1 MAKSSSSATRRL
13 AASLLAWSILGL
25 APVQAQTPSEK
36 QLIDALGAASTRSA
50 APAAAAAA
58 KAPATDAS
66 KSAARLD
73 ALVKTLQAKGS
84 RAFSIKERTEI
95 ANITVSQ
102 PSIDMEVTFD
112 FNSAVVGPAA
122 VPTLDTL
129 GRALT
134 SPELKGGTYMV
145 AGHTD
150 AKGKAKINLALS
162 QRRAEAVRDYL
173 VAKFGIEKAT
183 LVPMGFGKERLK
195 NSKNPF
201 AAENRRVQ
209 IVNLTVKQAQR

>member
-1 MAKSSSSATRRL
+1 
-13 AASLLAWSILGL
+13 
-25 APVQAQTPSEK
+25 
-36 QLIDALGAASTRSA
+36 
-50 APAAAAAA
+50 
-58 KAPATDAS
+58 
-66 KSAARLD
+66 
-73 ALVKTLQAKGS
+73 
-84 RAFSIKERTEI
+84 
-95 ANITVSQ
+95 
-102 PSIDMEVTFD
+102 MEVTFD
-112 FNSAVVGPAA
+112 FNSAVVGPQAM
-122 VPTLDTL
+122 PTLDTL

-150 AKGKAKINLALS
+150 AKGKAKVNLALS

-173 VAKFGIEKAT
+173 VSKFGIEKAT

-195 NSKNPF
+195 NPKSPN

>member
-1 MAKSSSSATRRL
+1 MAVSRKSPMSQL
-13 AASLLAWSILGL
+13 AAGLLVLSIATLTPAL
-25 APVQAQTPSEK
+25 AQTPSEK

-58 KAPATDAS
+58 KAPAADAAKAS
-66 KSAARLD
+66 RLD
-73 ALVKTLQAKGS
+73 ALVKSLQAKGS
-84 RAFSIKERTEI
+84 RAFSVKERTEI
-95 ANITVSQ
+95 ANIMVSQ

-150 AKGKAKINLALS
+150 AKGKAKVNLTLS
-162 QRRAEAVRDYL
+162 QKRAEAVRDYL
-173 VAKFGIEKAT
+173 VSKFGIEKAT

-195 NSKNPF
+195 NPKSPF

>member
-1 MAKSSSSATRRL
+1 MAMLRRVSTSRL
-13 AASLLAWSILGL
+13 AMGLLVWSVASLTPAL
-25 APVQAQTPSEK
+25 AQTPSEK
-36 QLIDALGAASTRSA
+36 QLIESLGAASTRSA

-58 KAPATDAS
+58 KAPAADAS
-66 KSAARLD
+66 KAARLD
-73 ALVKTLQAKGS
+73 ALVKSLQAKGS
-84 RAFSIKERTEI
+84 RAFSVKERTEI
-95 ANITVSQ
+95 ADITVSQ

-112 FNSAVVGPAA
+112 FNSAVVGPQAA
-122 VPTLDTL
+122 PTLDTL

-150 AKGKAKINLALS
+150 AKGKAKVNLALS

-173 VAKFGIEKAT
+173 VSKFGIEKAS

-195 NSKNPF
+195 NPKSPNAP
-201 AAENRRVQ
+201 ENRRVQ
-209 IVNLTVKQAQR
+209 IVNLTTRQAQR

>member
-1 MAKSSSSATRRL
+1 MTRTTATCGL
-13 AASLLAWSILGL
+13 ALSLLVWSWASLSPAL
-25 APVQAQTPSEK
+25 AQTPSEK
-36 QLIDALGAASTRSA
+36 QLIDALGAAGTRSA
-50 APAAAAAA
+50 APAASAA
-58 KAPATDAS
+58 KAPAADAA
-66 KSAARLD
+66 KAGRLD
-73 ALVKTLQAKGS
+73 ALIKSLQAKGS
-84 RAFSIKERTEI
+84 RAFSVKERTEI

-112 FNSAVVGPAA
+112 FNSAVVGPQA

-173 VAKFGIEKAT
+173 VSKFGIEKAM

-195 NSKNPF
+195 NPASPF